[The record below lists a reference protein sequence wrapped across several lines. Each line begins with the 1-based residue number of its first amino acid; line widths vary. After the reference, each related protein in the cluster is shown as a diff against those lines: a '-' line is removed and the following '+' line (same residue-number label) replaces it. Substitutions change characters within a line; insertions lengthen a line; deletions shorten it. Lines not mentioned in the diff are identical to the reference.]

1 MWARSSAYDAAITA
15 GGVVVTQ
22 ASVIRTNP
30 GLQSSTVISGLELLP
45 GSEVS
50 VDGAAAVRRTFRGA
64 IADPTGVLAPK
75 LQVDPLAPFGN
86 ELVISVGFRYLDG
99 TVETVPV
106 GVFRLDEATSTDD
119 GKISL
124 TGRDRASVIQAAK
137 FEQPYTIPA
146 GTNLATAI
154 RGIVSSRY
162 PGTLVYQYATT
173 TLTLPLTVFE
183 EGTRSGDPWA
193 NAQDLAQAGGF
204 VLSFAPDGSNVLAPI
219 PNPTAAASVWTYA
232 PGPDALIVGAG
243 NVLTGKD
250 VANVVVLAIEG
261 TGQTQPWRSVAAVT
275 DSTSPIYPSGAFGR
289 RPKFIVQS
297 TPIIT
302 TQAQI
307 DVIAAGLLLQY
318 AGGGEQLAY
327 QAAPHP
333 AHDADDVIYVQSP
346 LLNGGG
352 AYAVLSSF
360 GLDVGLQKP
369 VSYTTLGRRA
379 A

>member
-1 MWARSSAYDAAITA
+1 MWTRSAAYDAAVKA

-30 GLQSSTVISGLELLP
+30 GQHSTVVIPALELLP

-50 VDGAAAVRRTFRGA
+50 VDGRAAVRRTFRGA
-64 IADPTGVLAPK
+64 IADPTGALAPK
-75 LQVDPLAPFGN
+75 LQADPLAPFGN
-86 ELVISVGFRYLDG
+86 ELVVSIGFRYIDG
-99 TVETVPV
+99 TIETLPV
-106 GVFRLDEATSTDD
+106 GVFRLDEAQSSDD

-124 TGRDRASVIQAAK
+124 TGSDRASVIQAAG
-137 FEQPYTIPA
+137 FEVPYTIPA
-146 GTNLATAI
+146 GTNVATAI
-154 RGIVSSRY
+154 QGIVASHY
-162 PGTLVYQYATT
+162 PGTLTYNYATT

-183 EGTRSGDPWA
+183 EGTRSGNPWK
-193 NAQDLAQAGGF
+193 NAQELAEAAGF

-219 PNPTAAASVWTYA
+219 PNPVASSTVWTYA
-232 PGPDALIVGAG
+232 PGPEALIIGAG
-243 NVLTGKD
+243 NLLTGRD

-261 TGQTQPWRSVAAVT
+261 TGQTQPWRSAAEVT
-275 DSTSPIYPSGAFGR
+275 DGTSPIYPSGAFGR
-289 RPKFIVQS
+289 RPKFLVQS

-302 TQAQI
+302 TQTEI
-307 DVIAAGLLLQY
+307 DLIAEGLLLQY
-318 AGGGEQLAY
+318 AGGGEQLTF

-333 AHDADDVIYVQSP
+333 AHDADDVVFVQSP
-346 LLNGGG
+346 LLDGGG
-352 AYAVLSSF
+352 AYAVLASF